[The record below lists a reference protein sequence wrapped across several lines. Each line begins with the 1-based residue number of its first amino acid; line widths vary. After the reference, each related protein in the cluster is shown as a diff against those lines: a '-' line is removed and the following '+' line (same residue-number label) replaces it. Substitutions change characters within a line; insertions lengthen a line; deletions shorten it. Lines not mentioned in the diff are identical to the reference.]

1 MLVEALLFGAL
12 IFLLWQSFRKPPG
25 LPPGRWGLPLVG
37 YIPLTSKSMEEQ
49 IQDLRKQHGDIF
61 LWKMGTQLM
70 VFLHDYKLVKEA
82 FSRTEFTNRPDWET
96 FKFFEDPIKGIASSN
111 GLLWHNN
118 RRFTLRQLRDL
129 GMGKSKLVE
138 AIQHQ
143 ALQFRKS
150 IAKQAGKAAP
160 IPHDLHVAVVNVIW
174 QMVASKQFDAED
186 PKLKKFVKLMKDIL
200 ITSNRLAFKDFFPWL
215 EYLMPAFLFKILIK
229 YSDVMAINEAF
240 YTYFYEEIER
250 HRATLDPDNPRD
262 LMDGYLLE
270 MEERKDDPK
279 TTCSDQ
285 DLVAVLFD
293 LFFAGS
299 ETTTNTIIWA
309 SDYLAANP
317 NVQQKLQAEI
327 DAVLPKGVLATLADK
342 PKMPYLE
349 AVVNEVLRAS
359 SLVNFGVQH
368 VANTNTE
375 LGGYTIPKGT
385 VLSSSVFAI
394 QSDSRYWNQPEKFMP
409 ERWLDESGKFVS
421 KKEGFLPF
429 GVGKRT
435 CPGESLARMELFV
448 FLTTIFQS
456 FSVAPPPGK
465 PVNLTPDVSGFF
477 MHLPQFNDLVFTT
490 RQQ

>member
-37 YIPLTSKSMEEQ
+37 YIPLTRKSLEDQ
-49 IQDLRKQHGDIF
+49 IQDLQKQHGDIF
-61 LWKMGTQLM
+61 LWRMGTQVM
-70 VFLHDYKLVKEA
+70 VFLNDYKLVKEA
-82 FSRTEFTNRPDWET
+82 FSRPEFTDRPDWET
-96 FKFFEDPIKGIASSN
+96 FKIFEDPAVGIGSSN

-138 AIQHQ
+138 TIQHQ
-143 ALQFRKS
+143 ALEFRKS

-186 PKLKKFVKLMKDIL
+186 PRLKKFVKLMRDFL
-200 ITSNRLAFKDFFPWL
+200 VASNRFAFKDFLPWL

-229 YSDVMAINEAF
+229 HAEIVAIKESF
-240 YTYFYEEIER
+240 FTYFFEEIEH

-270 MEERKDDPK
+270 MEERKDDPE

-285 DLVAVLFD
+285 DLAFLVFD

-299 ETTTNTIIWA
+299 ETTTNTFNWV
-309 SDYLAANP
+309 SGYLAGYP
-317 NVQQKLQAEI
+317 NVQQKLHAEI

-349 AVVNEVLRAS
+349 AIVNEVMRLS

-368 VANTNTE
+368 AASTNTE

-385 VLSSSVFAI
+385 ILSSSVFAI
-394 QSDSRYWNQPEKFMP
+394 QSDSRYWDQPEKFMP
-409 ERWLDESGKFVS
+409 ERWLDEAGKFVS

-429 GVGKRT
+429 GVGKRA
-435 CPGESLARMELFV
+435 CPGESLARMELFI
-448 FLTTIFQS
+448 FLTTIYQN
-456 FSVAPPPGK
+456 FSIAPPPGTT
-465 PVNLTPDVSGFF
+465 VDLTPDTSGFF
-477 MHLPQFNDLVFTT
+477 FHLPKFNDLIFTA
-490 RQQ
+490 RQ